1 MPQIWAIAFWKVA
14 RTSPTLPPSAIRT
27 LAMSGVP
34 RARQHDADVVE
45 DRGDRRM
52 RLVHGDLDR
61 TDARKVRQDGIG
73 DRAGRALQQL
83 VIGVLEGR
91 GGRRQDVGV
100 GHGVGEPVAAR
111 RLRQVGIELK
121 VDDKPLADLSLV
133 LHHAMAGVDRQ
144 AGDEDRIGHCLL
156 SGLLSIA
163 LATRRACKVSA
174 TSWVRMIFAPRCAA
188 IRCAAIEPAS
198 RSVGSD
204 GDTEAMKRFREA
216 PTRIGRPN
224 MLNSPSRANAVM
236 LCSAVLPKPMP
247 GSSTILS
254 RAMPARA
261 AISSERWKNA
271 FMSATMSMA
280 GSTLSRLCMTITGT
294 LLAATIGAMP
304 ASRCRPQTSLA
315 ITAPWASAKATTS
328 AFMLS
333 IETGTPS
340 ATISDSTG
348 RSRASS
354 SSAVTG
360 RTPL

>member
-1 MPQIWAIAFWKVA
+1 MPQLWAIAFWNVA

-34 RARQHDADVVE
+34 RTRQHDSDVVE

-73 DRAGRALQQL
+73 HRAGRALQQL
-83 VIGVLEGR
+83 VIGVLESR
-91 GGRRQDVGV
+91 GGRRNNVGV
-100 GHGVGEPVAAR
+100 RHGVGEPVAAR
-111 RLRQVGIELK
+111 RFRQIGIELK
-121 VDDKPLADLSLV
+121 VDDEALADFGLV
-133 LHHAMAGVDRQ
+133 LHHAVACMDRQ
-144 AGDEDRIGHCLL
+144 AAHEDRIGH
-156 SGLLSIA
+156 GLLSIA
-163 LATRRACKVSA
+163 CATRRACKVSA
-174 TSWVRMIFAPRCAA
+174 TSWVRMIFAPRCEA

-224 MLNSPSRANAVM
+224 MSNSRSRASAIM

-254 RAMPARA
+254 RGMPAFA
-261 AISSERWKNA
+261 AISSERRKNA
-271 FMSATMSMA
+271 FMSTTISIA
-280 GSTLSRLCMTITGT
+280 GSTLARLCMTMTGT
-294 LLAATIGAMP
+294 PFAATVGAMP
-304 ASRCRPQTSLA
+304 ASPCRPQTSLA
-315 ITAPWASAKATTS
+315 IAAPRSSAKATTS

-340 ATISDSTG
+340 ATMSDSTG
-348 RSRASS
+348 LSRASS

-360 RTPL
+360 RAPL